1 MTVLLKILRRWF
13 LTGLIVWVP
22 FVGSIYLFYFVFTL
36 LDGWAQPYAQQ
47 WLGRRLPGLGLGLLV
62 ASTLLAGALV
72 SNFIGKTLVT
82 LLEGIVARIPGF
94 NVVYRFF
101 KDFANT
107 LLNRERGAFREVVA
121 LRYPSE
127 NTLSIGFVT
136 GPVPPTL
143 RTDDEPEERLLVF
156 IMMAFSPATG
166 FLVAVKRSD
175 VIPLTI
181 PVDEA
186 FKLIL
191 TGGVV
196 KTLDATALPPA
207 GNTAATA
214 ENPAPRGV

>member
-1 MTVLLKILRRWF
+1 MTAVLKIVRRWF

-47 WLGRRLPGLGLGLLV
+47 WLGRRVPGLGLALLV
-62 ASTLLAGALV
+62 LSTLLAGALV
-72 SNFIGKTLVT
+72 SNFIGKTLVS
-82 LLEGIVARIPGF
+82 LLEGLVARIPGF

-127 NTLSIGFVT
+127 NTWSVGFVT
-136 GPVPPTL
+136 GPVPPRL
-143 RTDDEPEERLLVF
+143 KVGVSEGDDDERLLVF
-156 IMMAFSPATG
+156 VMMAFSPATG
-166 FLVAVKRSD
+166 FLVAVRRKD

-196 KTLDATALPPA
+196 KTFEELPPPPPP
-207 GNTAATA
+207 
-214 ENPAPRGV
+214 PADR